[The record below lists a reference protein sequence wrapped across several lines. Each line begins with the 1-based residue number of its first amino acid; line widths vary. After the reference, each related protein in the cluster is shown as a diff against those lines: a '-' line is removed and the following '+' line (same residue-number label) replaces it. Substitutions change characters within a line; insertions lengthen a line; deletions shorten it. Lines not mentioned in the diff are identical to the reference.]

1 IGYKPEIG
9 GTPSDF
15 GTTVI
20 TVPVPTATTT
30 VAFNVGIV
38 NDDIVEDIESFC
50 VTLDG
55 IELPRGFT
63 RTDGAEITPS
73 TALTISDDDTDLV
86 YRDADAFN
94 PGDYIDAPQQVNLPV
109 GSTTTE
115 FQVSIVD
122 DSEIESSE
130 SFEILLVSVADTA
143 GFTRLD
149 AVELGDQTT
158 TVTIKNDDSGNI

>member
-1 IGYKPEIG
+1 M
-9 GTPSDF
+9 
-15 GTTVI
+15 
-20 TVPVPTATTT
+20 
-30 VAFNVGIV
+30 AFNLLFL
-38 NDDIVEDIESFC
+38 SF
-50 VTLDG
+50 
-55 IELPRGFT
+55 F
-63 RTDGAEITPS
+63 S
-73 TALTISDDDTDLV
+73 DLV

-130 SFEILLVSVADTA
+130 SFEILLVRVADTA

-158 TVTIKNDDSGNI
+158 TVTIKNDDSGNYLICIKLQLWANGGQS